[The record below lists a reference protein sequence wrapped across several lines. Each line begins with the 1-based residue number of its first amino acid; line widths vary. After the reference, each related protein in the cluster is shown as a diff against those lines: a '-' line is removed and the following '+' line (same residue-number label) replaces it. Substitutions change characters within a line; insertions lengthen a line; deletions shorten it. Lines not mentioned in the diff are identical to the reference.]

1 MKIKKQNKI
10 FKINKETTLSRL
22 EYLTCFWMSTA
33 MFLTSFRDLSRGT
46 NLRNLSSI
54 LPLTCKHETFL
65 YHKLNLQDTKMF
77 NVDRSSLKKH
87 LTFQGNENV
96 SVLTELTLKYI
107 FKKHFQL
114 NQIKYFYVLDSK
126 CPVLTWG

>member
-1 MKIKKQNKI
+1 
-10 FKINKETTLSRL
+10 
-22 EYLTCFWMSTA
+22 
-33 MFLTSFRDLSRGT
+33 
-46 NLRNLSSI
+46 
-54 LPLTCKHETFL
+54 
-65 YHKLNLQDTKMF
+65 MF
-77 NVDRSSLKKH
+77 NVDKSSLKKH

-126 CPVLTWG
+126 RPVLT